1 MGDERAV
8 GGMSVWRPGEGVGS
22 MGRVNYRPGVLVRWL
37 TSWADRFVASDYGL
51 VRFRFGLRVVLAVGL
66 AALTQAAMRVPI
78 AALLI
83 GCVTAMMCS
92 SSLRAGTTGQRAVNI
107 ALFAPAVA
115 ASLSLASLLTPYRL
129 VGDGVFVAVMFLAV
143 YLRRFD
149 QLGNSIGLGIFNAYF
164 FATFLRVAP
173 GTLPQMYPSV
183 LVGAA
188 SCAVMTLLVFRDPPT
203 STVRRAMASIRAQV
217 ARLIDELADLLESG
231 DLPEDGDA
239 LPEGVARL
247 TKRMHETTLQIEDS
261 ADVLGLDPR
270 WQRQLVD
277 AELSA
282 DRLARATV
290 RALAADLD
298 AATRAVLA
306 EDLRGLRRF
315 VARNPEAVLA
325 LDTEE
330 LLNRIARYDIRGD
343 PARSPSSPEHHALLE
358 HRAVRELLLSV
369 VQIRRTTLRILNGP
383 DAAERRDGSAE
394 PAEKGRA
401 EERRA
406 EEGWGTDGQRDGSG
420 RAEDVRAEEG
430 WGTDGSGRAEDM
442 RAEPADQEERTG
454 ARGRWELPQYV
465 RAAIQ
470 ASIGGALA
478 ITGGE
483 LLSAQRWYWAV
494 IAGFLVFA
502 GTNSRG
508 DLLVKGWRRVWG
520 TLLGILAGTVLAT
533 LLSGHLPLTVAVL
546 LLCIFFAFYTQR
558 VSYSAMTLFI
568 TVMVG
573 MLYDLLGTFS
583 PGVLVLRLEETA
595 IGVAGSVVAA
605 MLVLPTRTRSTVLT
619 ALHGY
624 FAALNQELRD
634 AERLLVEADQVS
646 VIADT
651 REVDRAA
658 EGVRN
663 AIAPMLHRLSP
674 SRVRRGHASRLLTL
688 TEESALAAR
697 NLARAAE
704 PGSLARLPQAVDTL
718 ERLIANTEALLAA
731 TEDPP
736 KNADLVSGPALTPI
750 VDVRALAR
758 ANSTGKPDRVR
769 VLHLRRTLVWLDK
782 LDKALLGMA
791 APLAQTVTVPRGR
804 HDDPDRADQRVSAS
818 GPRHP
823 TSRSA

>member
-1 MGDERAV
+1 
-8 GGMSVWRPGEGVGS
+8 
-22 MGRVNYRPGVLVRWL
+22 MGRVNYRPEVLVRWL
-37 TSWADRFVASDYGL
+37 TSLADRFVASDYGL

-66 AALTQAAMRVPI
+66 AALTQAAMRVPVT
-78 AALLI
+78 ALLI
-83 GCVTAMMCS
+83 GCVTAMVCS

-107 ALFAPAVA
+107 ALFAPAMA
-115 ASLSLASLLTPYRL
+115 ASLSLAALLTPYRL
-129 VGDGVFVAVMFLAV
+129 VGDGVFVGVMFLAV

-149 QLGNSIGLGIFNAYF
+149 QLGHSLGLGVFNAYF

-188 SCAVMTLLVFRDPPT
+188 SCAVMALLVFRDPPA

-217 ARLIDELADLLESG
+217 ARLIDELADLVESG
-231 DLPEDGDA
+231 DQPEDGDA
-239 LPEGVARL
+239 LPEGLARL

-282 DRLARATV
+282 NRLARATV
-290 RALAADLD
+290 RAFAADLD
-298 AATRAVLA
+298 AATRADLA
-306 EDLRGLRRF
+306 EDLRGLRLF

-343 PARSPSSPEHHALLE
+343 PAQSPSSPEHHALLVR
-358 HRAVRELLLSV
+358 RAIRELLLSV
-369 VQIRRTTLRILNGP
+369 VQIRRTTLRILNDP
-383 DAAERRDGSAE
+383 DAAARRDGSAG
-394 PAEKGRA
+394 PAEEWRA
-401 EERRA
+401 EQGRV
-406 EEGWGTDGQRDGSG
+406 EEGPGTDGQRDGSVRAEDGRVEDG
-420 RAEDVRAEEG
+420 RAEVRS
-430 WGTDGSGRAEDM
+430 GTDGQRDGPDHTDDG
-442 RAEPADQEERTG
+442 RAEPADRDERPA
-454 ARGRWELPQYV
+454 ARGRWQLSRYT

-478 ITGGE
+478 IVGGE

-494 IAGFLVFA
+494 VAGFLVFA

-533 LLSGHLPLTVAVL
+533 LLSGHLPLSVAVL
-546 LLCIFFAFYTQR
+546 LVCIFSAFYTQR
-558 VSYSAMTLFI
+558 VSYSAMTFFI

-595 IGVAGSVVAA
+595 IGVAGSVIAA

-704 PGSLARLPQAVDTL
+704 PGALARLPEAVNTL

-736 KNADLVSGPALTPI
+736 KNANLVSGPALTPM

-804 HDDPDRADQRVSAS
+804 RDNSDRADQPGGGDQRVSAS
-818 GPRHP
+818 GPPHP